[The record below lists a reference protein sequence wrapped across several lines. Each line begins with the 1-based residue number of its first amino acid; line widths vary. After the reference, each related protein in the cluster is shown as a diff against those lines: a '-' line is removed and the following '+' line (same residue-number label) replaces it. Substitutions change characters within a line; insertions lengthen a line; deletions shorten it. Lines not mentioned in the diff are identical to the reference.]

1 MLVMNRF
8 KYLFVVG
15 LIIQLLTLFFPCHS
29 SYFCAIAPL
38 LLGTLAAAGG
48 AAMNSIANDQNKR
61 NAQYSMNLQKD
72 LLDYQWEKFDSP
84 KAQLDSYAKAGIN
97 PAVALGQGSMRGASP
112 SASAPEVA
120 QVGQSATD
128 TANTILALSQAKK
141 AGSEAA
147 GEDLNNRVKEATLDE
162 LIKTP
167 ALANKYTQEQT
178 AALTQSIGLMSANFQ
193 KIQQD
198 IENAKSEK
206 KLTDEKVK
214 WFAKEME
221 AKISD
226 LKSSAKYKE
235 AIANLTDSQRDLL
248 DRTMDDLVSI
258 TGYQKDYQKAVV
270 DLLGKYGDAQAI
282 VGMISQVAG
291 SAADLIG
298 NFYKPAQVIKK
309 ITSSE

>member
-1 MLVMNRF
+1 MNRF
-8 KYLFVVG
+8 RFLFVGAV
-15 LIIQLLTLFFPCHS
+15 LLHLLTLFFDVGS
-29 SYFCAIAPL
+29 SCYSLAIAPL
-38 LLGTLAAAGG
+38 ALGALAAAGG
-48 AAMNSIANDQNKR
+48 AAMNSIANEQNKS
-61 NAQYSMNLQKD
+61 NAQYSLAMQKD
-72 LLDYQWEKFDSP
+72 LLDYQWKKFNSP
-84 KAQLDSYAKAGIN
+84 KAQVDSLVDAGLN
-97 PAVALGQGSMRGASP
+97 PSVAFGQGGMRGIAP
-112 SASAPEVA
+112 SGQAP
-120 QVGQSATD
+120 QLSQSDIGLSGQD
-128 TANTILALSQAKK
+128 MANTILALSQAKK
-141 AGSEAA
+141 AGSDAA
-147 GEDLNNRVKEATLDE
+147 GVDLDRKIKEATLDD
-162 LIKTP
+162 LIKAP

-206 KLTDEKVK
+206 QLTDEKVK

-226 LKSSAKYKE
+226 LKSSAKYKD

-248 DRTMDDLVSI
+248 DRTMDDLVQI

-270 DLLGKYGDAQAI
+270 DLLNKYGDAQAI

>member
-1 MLVMNRF
+1 MIRFRYLLVGAAF
-8 KYLFVVG
+8 LH
-15 LIIQLLTLFFPCHS
+15 LLTLFFDVGS
-29 SYFCAIAPL
+29 SGYQLAIAPL
-38 LLGTLAAAGG
+38 ALGALAAAGG
-48 AAMNSIANDQNKR
+48 AAMNSIANDQNKS
-61 NAQYSMNLQKD
+61 NAQYSLAMQKD
-72 LLDYQWEKFDSP
+72 LLDYQWKNFNSP
-84 KAQLDSYAKAGIN
+84 KAQVDSLVDAGLN
-97 PAVALGQGSMRGASP
+97 PSVAFGQGGMRGIAP
-112 SASAPEVA
+112 SGQAP
-120 QVGQSATD
+120 QLSQSDIGLSGQD
-128 TANTILALSQAKK
+128 MANTILALSQAKK
-141 AGSEAA
+141 AGSDAA
-147 GEDLNNRVKEATLDE
+147 GVDLDRKIKEATLDD
-162 LIKTP
+162 LIKAP
-167 ALANKYTQEQT
+167 ALANNYTQEQT

-206 KLTDEKVK
+206 QLTDEKVK

-270 DLLGKYGDAQAI
+270 DLLNKYGDAQAI

-291 SAADLIG
+291 SAADLIS

-309 ITSSE
+309 VTSSE

>member
-1 MLVMNRF
+1 M
-8 KYLFVVG
+8 FVG
-15 LIIQLLTLFFPCHS
+15 ALILHLLTFCIPCDS
-29 SYFCAIAPL
+29 SCYIAIAPL

-48 AAMNSIANDQNKR
+48 AAMNAWANEQNKK
-61 NAQYSMNLQKD
+61 NAQYSMNMQKD
-72 LLDYQWEKFDSP
+72 LLDYQWKNFDSP
-84 KAQLDSYAKAGIN
+84 KAQLDSYAAAGIN
-97 PAVALGQGSMRGASP
+97 PAVALGQGGMRGVSP
-112 SASAPEVA
+112 SGSAPQIA
-120 QVGQSATD
+120 QSDIGLSGQD
-128 TANTILALSQAKK
+128 MANTILALSQAKK
-141 AGSEAA
+141 AGSDAA
-147 GEDLNNRVKEATLDE
+147 GVDLDRKIKEATLDD
-162 LIKTP
+162 LIKAP

-206 KLTDEKVK
+206 QLTDEKVK

-235 AIANLTDSQRDLL
+235 AIANLTESQKQLL

-270 DLLGKYGDAQAI
+270 ELLNKYGDAQAI

-298 NFYKPAQVIKK
+298 QFYKPAQVIKK
-309 ITSSE
+309 ITSSQ

>member
-1 MLVMNRF
+1 MNRF
-8 KYLFVVG
+8 KYLLVG
-15 LIIQLLTLFFPCHS
+15 GFLIHLLSLWFDVGDS
-29 SYFCAIAPL
+29 SCNLAIAPL

-48 AAMNSIANDQNKR
+48 AAMNSIANEQNKK
-61 NAQYSMNLQKD
+61 NAEFSLGLQKQ
-72 LLDYQWEKFDSP
+72 LLDYQWKNFDSP
-84 KAQLDSYAKAGIN
+84 AAQAKSLAEAGLN
-97 PAVALGQGSMRGASP
+97 PSVAFGQGGMRGASP
-112 SASAPEVA
+112 SGSAPQIA
-120 QVGQSATD
+120 QSDIGLSGQD
-128 TANTILALSQAKK
+128 MANTILALSQAKK

-147 GEDLNNRVKEATLDE
+147 GEDLNNRVKEATLAD
-162 LIKTP
+162 LIKAP

-206 KLTDEKVK
+206 QLTDEKVK

-248 DRTMDDLVSI
+248 DRTMEDLVSI

-270 DLLGKYGDAQAI
+270 DLLNKYGDAQAI

-298 NFYKPAQVIKK
+298 QFYKPAQVIKK

>member
-1 MLVMNRF
+1 MNRF
-8 KYLFVVG
+8 KYLLVGG
-15 LIIQLLTLFFPCHS
+15 LIIHLLSLWFEVGTSCEK
-29 SYFCAIAPL
+29 AIAPL

-48 AAMNSIANDQNKR
+48 AAMNSIANEQNKK
-61 NAQYSMNLQKD
+61 NAQYSLDLQKQ
-72 LLDYQWEKFDSP
+72 LMDYQWKKFDSP
-84 KAQLDSYAKAGIN
+84 AAQAKSLAEVGLN
-97 PAVALGQGSMRGASP
+97 PSVAFGQGGVRGVSP
-112 SASAPEVA
+112 SGTAPQIA
-120 QVGQSATD
+120 QSDIGLSGQD
-128 TANTILALSQAKK
+128 MANTILALSQAKK
-141 AGSEAA
+141 AGSDAA
-147 GEDLNNRVKEATLDE
+147 GVDLDRKIKEATLDD
-162 LIKTP
+162 LIKAP

-206 KLTDEKVK
+206 QLTDEKVK
-214 WFAKEME
+214 WFAREME

-270 DLLGKYGDAQAI
+270 DLLNKYGDAQAI

-298 NFYKPAQVIKK
+298 QFYKPAQVIKK
-309 ITSSE
+309 VTSSE